1 MKEWM
6 VEGKGKIMFG
16 VSDVVL
22 ICGKKGWIKWEC
34 WLLVDIVETNDRR
47 K

>member
-22 ICGKKGWIKWEC
+22 IFACILKEGTF
-34 WLLVDIVETNDRR
+34 LVFF
-47 K
+47 